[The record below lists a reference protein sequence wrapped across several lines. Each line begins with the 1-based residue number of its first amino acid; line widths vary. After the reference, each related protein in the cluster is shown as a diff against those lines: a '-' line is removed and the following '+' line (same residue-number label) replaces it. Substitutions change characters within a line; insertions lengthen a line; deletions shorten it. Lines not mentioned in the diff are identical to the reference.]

1 MAAIRLVRPSKRY
14 AAEIMAFRSE
24 ILAAKDEDAFAGC
37 CWLEDCP
44 TVEAWFKLLHDCETG
59 ANGKVPSSV
68 FLAMCGERLIG
79 ITDLRHHIDHPILGL
94 WGGHIGYSVRPCER
108 GRGYAREILRLQ
120 LVEAARLG
128 LERVLVT
135 CSRSNP
141 ASERTILSN
150 GGVFEREVEVD
161 GDFIRRYWIQTGI
174 NRAVTGS

>member
-44 TVEAWFKLLHDCETG
+44 TAEAWFKLLHDCETG
-59 ANGKVPSSV
+59 AGGKVPSSV

-79 ITDLRHHIDHPILGL
+79 ITDLRHHIHHPILGL

-161 GDFIRRYWIQTGI
+161 GDFIRRYWIETGI